1 MSVIAGTD
9 GARPC
14 SRRIMGLTFAAYT
27 VILVAGVTAVAAG
40 VASLLAG
47 SRAVDPAAT
56 IEERIASGDAATV
69 R

>member
-1 MSVIAGTD
+1 
-9 GARPC
+9 
-14 SRRIMGLTFAAYT
+14 MGLTFAAYT